1 MKRLIWSGCTLAA
14 LLVICTPSFSQGE
27 KKEPLSVVSV
37 SQLIAAP
44 DKFANAQIL
53 VTGYCRLLFEGT
65 AIYAYKE
72 DFDRD
77 LGNQI
82 WLNLRADQLTK
93 ANQKISYCIIAG
105 TYNPSNRGHFGMF
118 VGAIEDITRFEPW
131 PGKRR

>member
-1 MKRLIWSGCTLAA
+1 MKRLIWCGCTFAMLW
-14 LLVICTPSFSQGE
+14 VIGAPTFGQIDN
-27 KKEPLSVVSV
+27 KEPISVVSV

-44 DKFANAQIL
+44 DKFANARVL

-72 DFDRD
+72 DFDRN

-82 WLNLRADQLTK
+82 WLNLREDQLTK
-93 ANQKISYCIIAG
+93 SNQKIGHCIIQG

-118 VGAIEDITRFEPW
+118 VGSIEEITRFEPW
-131 PGKRR
+131 PPKRR